1 MSPISWLFKG
11 ILRSRFGC
19 IFLVKLMGNRHISSQ
34 FMSNLHSYPSW
45 QIAAALFLLLIL
57 AIELGYWI
65 GRRLG
70 KPSEESNSA
79 LNTVKGALLAL
90 VGLLLGFSYS
100 MASTRFETRK
110 AMLIQEANAIGT
122 AYLRGDLFDEVR
134 REPYRELLRRYT
146 DARLAF
152 FRMTTD
158 AEAVSGALQP
168 SEALQNEI
176 WKLGMEQARANPLS
190 PNNLLIVDSL
200 NAMIDTGTERVAARQ
215 NEVPQPIIVL
225 LIVSTF
231 IAGLFIGHS
240 FGIGRR
246 RSWLAT
252 FGFAFVI
259 SLVVFVILDL
269 DQPRRG
275 SIRISQEVMVQL
287 RSSMK

>member
-1 MSPISWLFKG
+1 
-11 ILRSRFGC
+11 
-19 IFLVKLMGNRHISSQ
+19 
-34 FMSNLHSYPSW
+34 MSNLHSYPSW

-70 KPSEESNSA
+70 KPCEESNSA

-110 AMLIQEANAIGT
+110 AMLIQEADAIGT
-122 AYLRGDLFDEVR
+122 AYLRGDLFDEAR
-134 REPYRELLRRYT
+134 QEPYRELLRRYT

-158 AEAVSGALQP
+158 AEAAPGALQP

-176 WKLGMEQARANPLS
+176 WRLGMDQARANPLS

-200 NAMIDTGTERVAARQ
+200 NAMIDTGAERVAARQ
-215 NEVPQPIIVL
+215 NEVPQPIILL
-225 LIVSTF
+225 LILSTF

-287 RSSMK
+287 RSRMK